1 MTGPGPRWEEAAE
14 DAWGGGDELGQYFP
28 EGNEVSLRSAL
39 IFCLPQT
46 HRHGGSRSLKSN
58 HQLDRSLEDRA
69 G

>member
-1 MTGPGPRWEEAAE
+1 MLG
-14 DAWGGGDELGQYFP
+14 GGGDELGQYFP